1 MADQAAPVPSP
12 RYINLDYAAST
23 PLRPEAR
30 AAFDAYDASDISG
43 ANPNSLHSLGR
54 RAARALDGAR
64 ADIIASTLGSRV
76 RPSDIVFTSGGTESN
91 HLALLGLAEALR
103 ARDAKRSRVLVSAI
117 EHDSVIDN
125 LAPLKARGFTCDLVP
140 VTDDGILDLDQLEG
154 MLGPDVALVSI
165 MLANN
170 ETGVVQPVG
179 DAARLA
185 HAAGALVHTD
195 AVQGWLHIPVDVTD
209 LDVDALSLAG
219 HKVGG
224 PVGIGALY
232 IRPRIAVAPQ
242 VRGGGQERGLRAGT
256 QDVRGA
262 LALAAVARALHPTI
276 PEDRARVAALAD
288 RLYARLLDDP
298 RVTAT
303 TGDVSRVERLPGIV
317 SILVAGAQSEDL
329 ILKLDRAGFAV
340 SAGSACSSGSAE
352 ASHVLRAMGISE
364 DRAAGSLRISFDD
377 RVDPDDLD
385 RFADVLKELLR

>member
-1 MADQAAPVPSP
+1 MADQAALVPSP
-12 RYINLDYAAST
+12 RYVNLDYAAST

-30 AAFDAYDASDISG
+30 AAFDAYDASDIAG

-64 ADIIASTLGSRV
+64 AYIASTLGSRV
-76 RPSDIVFTSGGTESN
+76 RPTDIVFTSGGTESN
-91 HLALLGLAEALR
+91 HLALLGLAEAQR
-103 ARDAKRSRVLVSAI
+103 MRDTKRCRVVVSAI
-117 EHDSVIDN
+117 EHDSILDN
-125 LAPLKARGFTCDLVP
+125 LAALKARGFICDLVP

-170 ETGVVQPVG
+170 ETGVVQPVRQ
-179 DAARLA
+179 AARLA

-195 AVQGWLHIPVDVTD
+195 AVQGWLHIPVNVTD

-232 IRPRIAVAPQ
+232 IRPRVAVAPQ

-262 LALAAVARALHPTI
+262 LSLAAGARALHSTI
-276 PEDRARVAALAD
+276 PEDRARVAALAN
-288 RLYARLLDDP
+288 RLYARLLYDP

-329 ILKLDRAGFAV
+329 ILKLDSAGFAV
-340 SAGSACSSGSAE
+340 SAGSACSSGSAK
-352 ASHVLRAMGISE
+352 ASHVLRAMGIPE

-377 RVDPDDLD
+377 RADPDDLD

>member
-12 RYINLDYAAST
+12 RYVNLDYAAST

-30 AAFDAYDASDISG
+30 AAFDAYDASDIAG
-43 ANPNSLHSLGR
+43 ANPNSLHSPGR

-64 ADIIASTLGSRV
+64 ADIASTLGSRV
-76 RPSDIVFTSGGTESN
+76 RPTDIVFTSGGTESN
-91 HLALLGLAEALR
+91 HLALLGLAEAQR
-103 ARDAKRSRVLVSAI
+103 MRDTKRCRVVVSAI
-117 EHDSVIDN
+117 EHDSILDN
-125 LAPLKARGFTCDLVP
+125 LAALKARGFICDLVP

-170 ETGVVQPVG
+170 ETGVVQPVRQ
-179 DAARLA
+179 AARLA

-195 AVQGWLHIPVDVTD
+195 AVQGWLHIPVNVTD

-232 IRPRIAVAPQ
+232 IRPRVAVAPQ

-262 LALAAVARALHPTI
+262 IALAAVARALHSTI

-317 SILVAGAQSEDL
+317 SILVAGTQSEDL
-329 ILKLDRAGFAV
+329 ILKLDSAGFAV

-352 ASHVLRAMGISE
+352 ASHVLRAMGIPE

>member
-12 RYINLDYAAST
+12 RYVNLDYAAST

-30 AAFDAYDASDISG
+30 AAFDAFDASDIAG

-64 ADIIASTLGSRV
+64 ADIASTLGSRV

-154 MLGPDVALVSI
+154 MLGSDVALVSI

-170 ETGVVQPVG
+170 ETGVVQPVR

-185 HAAGALVHTD
+185 HAVGALVHTD

-232 IRPRIAVAPQ
+232 IRPRVAVAPQ

-276 PEDRARVAALAD
+276 PEDCARVAALAD

-317 SILVAGAQSEDL
+317 SIVVAGAQSEDL

>member
-12 RYINLDYAAST
+12 RYVNLDYAAST

-30 AAFDAYDASDISG
+30 AAFDAFDASDIAG

-64 ADIIASTLGSRV
+64 ADIASTLGSRV

-154 MLGPDVALVSI
+154 MLGSDVALVSI

-170 ETGVVQPVG
+170 ETGVVQPVR

-185 HAAGALVHTD
+185 HAVGALVHTD

>member
-1 MADQAAPVPSP
+1 MADQAAPVPFP
-12 RYINLDYAAST
+12 RYVNLDYAATT

-30 AAFDAYDASDISG
+30 AAFDAFDASDIAG

-64 ADIIASTLGSRV
+64 ADIASTLGSRV

-154 MLGPDVALVSI
+154 MLGSDVALVSI

-170 ETGVVQPVG
+170 ETGVVQPVR

-185 HAAGALVHTD
+185 HAVGALVHTD